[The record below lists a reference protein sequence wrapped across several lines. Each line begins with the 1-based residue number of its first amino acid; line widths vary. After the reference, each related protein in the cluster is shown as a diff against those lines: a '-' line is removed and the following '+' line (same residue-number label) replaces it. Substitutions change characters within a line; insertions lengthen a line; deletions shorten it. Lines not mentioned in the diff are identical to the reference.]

1 MESMQAYAI
10 RRAFE
15 VKNYRVVVI
24 ESGIGA
30 DAYEWLCKFA
40 RGEIGNSGVD
50 RVEKLYHY
58 YKSLEPKRKR
68 RAA

>member
-1 MESMQAYAI
+1 MESMRQYTV

-15 VKNYRVVVI
+15 VKNYRRTAI

-30 DAYEWLCKFA
+30 DAYEWLCKYA
-40 RGEIGNSGVD
+40 RGEILNSGVD

-58 YKSLEPKRKR
+58 YKLLETKRR